1 MVGTGREAE
10 RTHEELLTLALNV
23 GISGEI
29 EWRWGILIGGESLKS
44 IDLSILDGLCHP
56 LKLCIL
62 IFKIF

>member
-10 RTHEELLTLALNV
+10 RTPEELLTFALNV

-29 EWRWGILIGGESLKS
+29 EWRWGILIGEESLKS